1 MKAQATRN
9 TEIKRRAAR
18 AEIIGCSIAVAMFF
32 MAIALYTRII
42 PMMILGGGQ

>member
-32 MAIALYTRII
+32 GAIILYARII
-42 PMMILGGGQ
+42 PMVLGGGQ